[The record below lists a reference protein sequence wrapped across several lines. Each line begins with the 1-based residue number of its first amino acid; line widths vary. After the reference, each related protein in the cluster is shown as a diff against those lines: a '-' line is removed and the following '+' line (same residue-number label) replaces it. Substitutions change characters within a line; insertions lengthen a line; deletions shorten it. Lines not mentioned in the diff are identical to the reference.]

1 MYLPTQIPI
10 IFYESSLNWV
20 LNQNHHVF
28 KSTHQGHTVHLP
40 VTHCLCDYPNDC

>member
-20 LNQNHHVF
+20 MNQNHHVF
-28 KSTHQGHTVHLP
+28 KGHTVHLP
-40 VTHCLCDYPNDC
+40 VTHCLCNYPNDC